1 MNQDDLPV
9 LSLCLRYIKGYI
21 RGSVCFPTPGVRIL
35 WSVPKGDMA
44 KFREYSGVS
53 NVASIICVTYVRV
66 VCCVA
71 CVVCCVLCITMHVEF
86 SMRGREKP
94 RVLNICVV
102 LPLAK
107 HSLFYLSLSVSLC
120 VSLFLLLSLSF
131 SFGVEE

>member
-1 MNQDDLPV
+1 MNQDDVPV

-94 RVLNICVV
+94 RVLNICVA

-107 HSLFYLSLSVSLC
+107 HSPLTLLSVSLC
-120 VSLFLLLSLSF
+120 LSLCLSLPSSLFVVLF
-131 SFGVEE
+131 RR